1 MHQGHLAIAS
11 VPVQSWG
18 AIYEPQKAL
27 LIGTIFQ
34 DLDLPFY
41 MAEDDVQSPHG
52 VAACIKGGK
61 MFGEEGR
68 SSQPLVR
75 TTNALTEMPSG
86 TPSEMPSQTPA
97 QTPSP
102 ASPGMPGSVTE
113 IPVREPGKLDE
124 IPLNT
129 PGKSGEQEKRE
140 TLLCQFYA
148 VSFALDDLRLYM
160 DTHPKDKSG
169 LKLLK
174 DAVRTRS
181 ELLKDF
187 ADQFYPLTMDCMA
200 DIYEKNPESEC
211 YCWEKGPLPWEGAC
225 V

>member
-11 VPVQSWG
+11 VPMQSWG

-34 DLDLPFY
+34 DLDLPFFL
-41 MAEDDVQSPHG
+41 AEQ
-52 VAACIKGGK
+52 
-61 MFGEEGR
+61 
-68 SSQPLVR
+68 
-75 TTNALTEMPSG
+75 EMPSPIP
-86 TPSEMPSQTPA
+86 T

-102 ASPGMPGSVTE
+102 VSPGMPGSVTE

-124 IPLNT
+124 VPLNT
-129 PGKSGEQEKRE
+129 PGKSQEQEKRE
-140 TLLCQFYA
+140 TLLCQIYA

-160 DTHPKDKSG
+160 DTHPKDKSC

-174 DAVRTRS
+174 DAVRTRK
-181 ELLKDF
+181 ELMKDF

-200 DIYEKNPESEC
+200 DIYEKNPASEC